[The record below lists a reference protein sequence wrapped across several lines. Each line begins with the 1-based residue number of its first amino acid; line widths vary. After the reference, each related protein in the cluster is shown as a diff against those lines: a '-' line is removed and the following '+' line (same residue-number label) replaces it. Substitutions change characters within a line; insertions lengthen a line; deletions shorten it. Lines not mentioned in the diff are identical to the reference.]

1 MFSKNLKYYRLKRNM
16 TKSALADAC
25 GVSSMAISNYEK
37 GIRNPDMETINK
49 LANVL
54 DVKIADFLEVR
65 NASITFEHKG
75 FRKHSALPQ
84 GTQEFI
90 REAVEEYF
98 NRFFNAVEC
107 VGGDPLPEPIKCGS
121 LIPSGDYA
129 ADAKALRAELGF
141 PKDGPIKGLKA
152 VLENKGILVLEV
164 EVGNSKFSGMNGTV
178 NGYPYIVVNKKMT
191 EERIRSTI
199 AHELVHIMFDIPED
213 MGEEDF
219 ANKIS
224 GAFLIS
230 RTDLERELGIKRK
243 AVTNDFILVCKE
255 YGVSMLL
262 LVLRAKQ
269 AGILS
274 DYVYKDFFMK
284 ASKAGWRKK
293 EPTRIDTEELSL
305 FRQLVYRA
313 IAEDN
318 ISVQK
323 GAELL
328 REPYNDVEINS
339 SNRVLEGLDGV
350 YQQ

>member
-16 TKSALADAC
+16 TKRALADAC
-25 GVSSMAISNYEK
+25 GVSPMAISNYEK
-37 GIRNPDMETINK
+37 GIRNPDIETINK
-49 LANVL
+49 LAEAL
-54 DVKIADFLEVR
+54 DVKIADFLAVR
-65 NASITFEHKG
+65 NASVSFEHKG
-75 FRKHSALPQ
+75 FRKHSALSQ
-84 GTQEFI
+84 SMQEYI

-107 VGGDPLPEPIKCGS
+107 VGGDPLPEPIRCCS
-121 LIPSGDYA
+121 LKPSGNYA
-129 ADAKALRAELGF
+129 DDARALRTELGF
-141 PKDGPIKGLKA
+141 PADGPIKGLKN
-152 VLENKGILVLEV
+152 VLENKGIYILELEV
-164 EVGNSKFSGMNGTV
+164 RNNKFSGMNGTV

-199 AHELVHIMFDIPED
+199 AHELVHIMFALAADTD
-213 MGEEDF
+213 EEDF
-219 ANKIS
+219 AAKIG

-230 RTDLERELGIKRK
+230 RTDLERELGLKRK

-255 YGVSMLL
+255 YGVSMML

-269 AGILS
+269 ANIIS
-274 DYVYKDFFMK
+274 DYTYKDFFVK
-284 ASKAGWRKK
+284 AGKAGWRKK
-293 EPTRIDTEELSL
+293 EPSRIEAEEVTL

-328 REPYNDVEINS
+328 QESYYDVESNS
-339 SNRVLEGLDGV
+339 KKKVLEEITDGV
-350 YQQ
+350 HQ